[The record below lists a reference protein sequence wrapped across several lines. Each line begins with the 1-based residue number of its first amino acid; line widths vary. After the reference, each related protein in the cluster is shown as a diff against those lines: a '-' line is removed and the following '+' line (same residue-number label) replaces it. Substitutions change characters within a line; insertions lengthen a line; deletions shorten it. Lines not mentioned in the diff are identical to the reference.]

1 MVSSRRSGSGAR
13 RTRRV
18 KDAAGAVPARTTL
31 HSVTGSAPLGGA
43 AAAGG
48 CARGAVLRALTVLV
62 AMAGVA
68 AR

>member
-1 MVSSRRSGSGAR
+1 M
-13 RTRRV
+13 